1 MQLWHRLIIPHP
13 SVIDSEKKRKS
24 SIFAGISLC
33 VSLIVI
39 LINIIRYIFVPDI
52 ESSTPRLI
60 ISAGTVLMMLMFYYY
75 ARRGYYAILSI
86 IFAITGSLLIFI
98 TFFSVHP
105 ANPLQILDYLIII
118 TLYVSVFVSHRA
130 TILVA
135 LLQMIGIL
143 GIPFISAEYAY
154 PQIIAG
160 PITYALVTSM
170 VIYFLAASRDEWDSI
185 QNGELEK
192 VKERYRIISEV
203 SSDYAFSFI
212 VTKDKQMIPEWRSD
226 SFEAVT
232 GYKIEEF
239 MEPGMDYL
247 QLAHP
252 EDKPMQQELMM
263 RAIYEK
269 KTNESKTRLI
279 TRDGQIKYARVVRHP
294 VLDETGEV
302 THLYGTVQDITDK
315 HIAEQKSFELALQ
328 REQTRLLRD
337 FITKASH
344 EFRTPISLIN
354 SSIYLLEK
362 TDERRADRISIIRN
376 QTTMLTNLVEHLV
389 TMVTLDSGVT
399 MKYRHLALNSLI
411 NMAIVAYSD
420 ALEAYSLKLDL
431 ADDLPMINGD
441 ARYLHMALLE
451 LLENATDHT
460 PKGSEITIR
469 SYSPDEKT
477 ICLEIKDT
485 GGGIQL
491 EDLPYIFDRFYR
503 ADESHTTRGFGLGLP
518 IARVI
523 IEAHHGKISVE
534 SQPGKGSTFTIRFLV
549 ADQTDGVTI
558 T

>member
-1 MQLWHRLIIPHP
+1 
-13 SVIDSEKKRKS
+13 
-24 SIFAGISLC
+24 
-33 VSLIVI
+33 
-39 LINIIRYIFVPDI
+39 
-52 ESSTPRLI
+52 
-60 ISAGTVLMMLMFYYY
+60 
-75 ARRGYYAILSI
+75 
-86 IFAITGSLLIFI
+86 
-98 TFFSVHP
+98 
-105 ANPLQILDYLIII
+105 
-118 TLYVSVFVSHRA
+118 
-130 TILVA
+130 
-135 LLQMIGIL
+135 
-143 GIPFISAEYAY
+143 
-154 PQIIAG
+154 
-160 PITYALVTSM
+160 
-170 VIYFLAASRDEWDSI
+170 
-185 QNGELEK
+185 
-192 VKERYRIISEV
+192 
-203 SSDYAFSFI
+203 
-212 VTKDKQMIPEWRSD
+212 
-226 SFEAVT
+226 
-232 GYKIEEF
+232 
-239 MEPGMDYL
+239 
-247 QLAHP
+247 
-252 EDKPMQQELMM
+252 
-263 RAIYEK
+263 
-269 KTNESKTRLI
+269 
-279 TRDGQIKYARVVRHP
+279 
-294 VLDETGEV
+294 
-302 THLYGTVQDITDK
+302 VQDITDK

-399 MKYRHLALNSLI
+399 MKYRRLALNSLI